1 MINSKIPKLVYI
13 STVFEPNCQSESS
26 IRMEDIRITI
36 ILVLSLV
43 AGLQAAR
50 CRPCDGSSSSY
61 ADKLNTC
68 NHHVTKESVLNSLK
82 SLNETFRSFKREME
96 TQYNIIQ
103 GFDIST
109 FSTTCV
115 EDPLTDTIKKHLPKT
130 HKDRFIHET
139 YATLSYAYDVLEKAS
154 YNFEGERW
162 ILKGKLTKV
171 MCKMVSVNRK
181 IHCRKNRQKPSQQ
194 MKSFDVTKVCER
206 RNVFPCGYRPLWTL
220 KALGNVQTIIEYT
233 LRFWDSCVKDNSR
246 NDNICQHL

>member
-1 MINSKIPKLVYI
+1 MFYGSVYRKSHFNI
-13 STVFEPNCQSESS
+13 KNIFVPP
-26 IRMEDIRITI
+26 
-36 ILVLSLV
+36 ILKF
-43 AGLQAAR
+43 
-50 CRPCDGSSSSY
+50 Y
-61 ADKLNTC
+61 
-68 NHHVTKESVLNSLK
+68 
-82 SLNETFRSFKREME
+82 F
-96 TQYNIIQ
+96 YY
-103 GFDIST
+103 ST
-109 FSTTCV
+109 F
-115 EDPLTDTIKKHLPKT
+115 TILQ
-130 HKDRFIHET
+130 DRFIHET

-233 LRFWDSCVKDNSR
+233 LRFWDSCVKDSSR
-246 NDNICQHL
+246 NGKLVVRKQKCKGSKLRGNCSKKMKRNRKGKCQKRNRKTKKRKSNKMTKSRRYRTVQNYTKH